1 MCKSGAYADL
11 FRYRPLF
18 IIFKKHR
25 KCAPTMCAVHYGLLT
40 NQRLFQNRILPK
52 NIANQAGF
60 LLDWKANNWYR

>member
-1 MCKSGAYADL
+1 MCKLGAYADL

-18 IIFKKHR
+18 IGFKVFR
-25 KCAPTMCAVHYGLLT
+25 KCPHTMCAVNDVSLT
-40 NQRLFQNRILPK
+40 DEKLFQNSILPK